1 MRQRGKCGYAF
12 AVLPA
17 YRPMNSIA
25 PRTSG
30 TAIASLVF
38 GVLSWCVLPFI
49 GAILAVILGHSARNE
64 IRRAPPGTIEGD
76 GLALAGLILGWAHL
90 ALFIAAILFVFF
102 FLGGLAFL
110 AHLVH

>member
-1 MRQRGKCGYAF
+1 MDT
-12 AVLPA
+12 
-17 YRPMNSIA
+17 S

-38 GVLSWCVLPFI
+38 GILSWIMLPFI
-49 GAILAVILGHSARNE
+49 GALLAVVLGHSARSE

-76 GLALAGLILGWAHL
+76 GMALGGLILGWVHL
-90 ALFIAAILFVFF
+90 AFFIVVVMLIFM

-110 AHLVH
+110 AHLGH